1 MDFDDQKSLCQLH
14 QIFMSCDMIEGL
26 HADLSASV
34 QTLKEKLGP
43 SCQAAFIGMPVHP
56 SASQQQVSDT
66 LRGMGLSVK
75 DEFRCPKSG
84 YSIDIYVHD
93 MRVNE
98 KIGAGSAVGW
108 AVEFDGPSHF
118 WASRLPVG
126 GTLMKRRHLAMLGYT
141 VVSLPFWEWDQLT
154 GSEERKEYLR
164 GKLDPVWG
172 HNVGDC

>member
-1 MDFDDQKSLCQLH
+1 MDFVDQKSLCQLH
-14 QIFMSCDMIEGL
+14 QVFIACDMIEGL
-26 HADLSASV
+26 HADLSVSV

-66 LRGMGLSVK
+66 LRGMGLSVE

-84 YSIDIYVHD
+84 YSIDMRVHD
-93 MRVNE
+93 LRVNA
-98 KIGAGSAVGW
+98 KSSAGAAAGW

-118 WASRLPVG
+118 LTCRLPVG
-126 GTLMKRRHLAMLGYT
+126 GTLMKRRHLELLGYT

-154 GSEERKEYLR
+154 GSDERREYLR
-164 GKLDPVWG
+164 GKL
-172 HNVGDC
+172 HIS